1 LKGVTDRC
9 GHALRS
15 DRSEQPQARRPN
27 AVGPT
32 TCGNSQATVATKQTR
47 DRATVSN
54 AFHKCSRGTN
64 GHVVSMES
72 AQARVDHSDVDRKQ
86 RFVLTA

>member
-32 TCGNSQATVATKQTR
+32 TCGNSQATVATVEANTR
-47 DRATVSN
+47 SSHCERCLS
-54 AFHKCSRGTN
+54 
-64 GHVVSMES
+64 
-72 AQARVDHSDVDRKQ
+72 
-86 RFVLTA
+86 